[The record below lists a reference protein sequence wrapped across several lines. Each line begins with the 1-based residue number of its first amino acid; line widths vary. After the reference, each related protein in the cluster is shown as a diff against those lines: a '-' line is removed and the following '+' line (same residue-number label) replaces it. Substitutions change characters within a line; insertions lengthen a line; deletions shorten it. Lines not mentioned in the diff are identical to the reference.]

1 MRSLAVSL
9 AFGALLLAVPAAAV
23 DRLVD
28 DGGVPCLS
36 GALPLHTTITGAV
49 AAASPGETILVC
61 AGTYVDDNVTIDK
74 ANVTV
79 RGQGL
84 VRLVRSF
91 LLTPEHNIRITADG
105 VTIQNLDV
113 TGDFPDCS
121 ILVEGAGADIRDLR
135 VRGEGP
141 LPPGSFSLGICL
153 RQGVGHRV
161 RNNIVE
167 NLGTAIDVRN
177 GAGGEISGNQL
188 SSNGLGILVGPCAA
202 TSVHHNSLVSPPLF
216 SSKGVLVGCEAVV
229 TNNTL
234 IGNPTTTASIGI
246 ETAGTGAV
254 VTRNQLQHFGVGIQ
268 VGRTTGA
275 TISFNSITF
284 SFDGILITTS
294 TGMTVTRNNVSRSA
308 VLDCFWDGLGA
319 NVLDKN
325 NCGTQD
331 PPGEFD

>member
-1 MRSLAVSL
+1 MRSLAVPL
-9 AFGALLLAVPAAAV
+9 ALGALLLAVPAAAV

-84 VRLVRSF
+84 VRLVRS
-91 LLTPEHNIRITADG
+91 LLLPPTYNIRITADG

-121 ILVEGAGADIRDLR
+121 IRVEAGGADIRDLQ

-141 LPPGSFSLGICL
+141 LSPGSFHLGICV
-153 RQGVGHRV
+153 RQGTGHRV
-161 RNNIVE
+161 RNNVLE
-167 NLGTAIDVRN
+167 NLAIEVSG
-177 GAGGEISGNQL
+177 GASAEVSSNQL
-188 SSNGLGILVGPCAA
+188 SANTVGILVGPCAA
-202 TSVHHNSLVSPPLF
+202 TSVHHNSVVAHPFHQSTA
-216 SSKGVLVGCEAVV
+216 VRVGCDAVV

-234 IGNPTTTASIGI
+234 SGSTTNSATTGI
-246 ETAGTGAV
+246 ETAGAGVV
-254 VTRNQLQHFGVGIQ
+254 VTRNQIQTFATGIQ
-268 VGRTTGA
+268 VGNTTGA

-284 SFDGILITTS
+284 SLFRGILIGNS

-308 VLDCFWDGLGA
+308 TLDCFWDALGA